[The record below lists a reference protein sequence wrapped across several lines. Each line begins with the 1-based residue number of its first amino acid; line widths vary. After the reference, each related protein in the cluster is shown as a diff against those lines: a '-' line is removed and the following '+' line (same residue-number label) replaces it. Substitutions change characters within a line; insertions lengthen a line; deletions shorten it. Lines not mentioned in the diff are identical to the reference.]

1 MTTGLYLLLQ
11 VLRLDWSSGRWNW
24 LLTESSAATKTPR
37 YRAKKKIVRAL
48 WIACG
53 ILMLLFPLA
62 HFIITLGLFTT
73 FLSFTILDE
82 SL

>member
-1 MTTGLYLLLQ
+1 MMPTGAFLLLQ
-11 VLRLDWSSGRWNW
+11 MLRVMWSSGRGYAD
-24 LLTESSAATKTPR
+24 SAASTKTPR

-53 ILMLLFPLA
+53 ILMLVFPIT